1 MQPENYTKIVVFT
14 KPCQSYKNG
23 YAAHTQLY
31 TYQFLQC
38 QLNSSWLC
46 TDEHKFTV
54 TKQHGKAQAFI
65 SVIWIEHLQFPSAN
79 FPSSVETMHLVIWN
93 WNITYSHS
101 HDRKYK
107 FDWL

>member
-1 MQPENYTKIVVFT
+1 MQTENYTKIVVFT
-14 KPCQSYKNG
+14 KPGQSYKNG

-54 TKQHGKAQAFI
+54 TKQHG
-65 SVIWIEHLQFPSAN
+65 FPSYGLDTYN
-79 FPSSVETMHLVIWN
+79 FPALIFPVQ
-93 WNITYSHS
+93 
-101 HDRKYK
+101 
-107 FDWL
+107 